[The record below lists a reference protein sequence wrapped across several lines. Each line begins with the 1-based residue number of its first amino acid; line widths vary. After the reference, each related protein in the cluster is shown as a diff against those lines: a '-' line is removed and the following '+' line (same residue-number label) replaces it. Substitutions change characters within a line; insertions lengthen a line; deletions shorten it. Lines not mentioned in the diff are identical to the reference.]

1 MKTTL
6 LTAMTLTLCIAN
18 ASAQGK
24 VHTTDSLT
32 GLPLIPATD
41 SGTHFNDP
49 VRMPDGSVCKSKMQ
63 GVFYSLYK
71 IKIDA
76 AVAWYTSH
84 LSGFK
89 MVRGYE
95 SGRTQIAFS
104 NSDGTVVLFITGDKA
119 AEGQNADAYSVAY
132 ERYQPG
138 LSEKT
143 IASVTH
149 GKILCN

>member
-1 MKTTL
+1 MKATL
-6 LTAMTLTLCIAN
+6 LAALTLTLCFAT

-49 VRMPDGSVCKSKMQ
+49 VKMPDGGFCKSKMQ
-63 GVFYSLYK
+63 AVFYSLYK

-95 SGRTQIAFS
+95 SGRAQIAFS
-104 NSDGTVVLFITGDKA
+104 NSDGTVVLFITGSKA

-143 IASVTH
+143 IASMTH
-149 GKILCN
+149 GKMLCN